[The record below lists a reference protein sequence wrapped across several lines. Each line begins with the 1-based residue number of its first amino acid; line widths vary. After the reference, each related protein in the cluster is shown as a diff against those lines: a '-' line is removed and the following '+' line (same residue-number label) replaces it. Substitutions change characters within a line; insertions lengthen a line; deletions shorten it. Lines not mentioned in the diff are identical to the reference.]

1 VLTNMNRRDL
11 LLLRATARARVFEL
25 PCERLYMQYLDAR
38 QPRVASTSAQPD
50 YWLGEPEARFDV
62 RSARDLFDA
71 LARELGTAEV
81 VRVVGR
87 EWLADDQL
95 KQEVERL
102 IAAFVDRG
110 GRVERD

>member
-1 VLTNMNRRDL
+1 
-11 LLLRATARARVFEL
+11 
-25 PCERLYMQYLDAR
+25 
-38 QPRVASTSAQPD
+38 
-50 YWLGEPEARFDV
+50 V